1 MQDFNFVSPRTLEE
15 ALHALA
21 ESGGRVIAGGTD
33 VIPQMLNGRFQTD
46 CLVNLGSL
54 NSLSF
59 IEQRNGEVH
68 LGALTTYAQM
78 VDSPLLQ
85 TAAPLLVQAAATVGS
100 IQTRQRGTL
109 GGNIGNASPAGDT
122 LSPLLALK
130 ARVTLV
136 SWRGERSLPLAEL
149 LLGPGKTAIA
159 ADEVIHSIQFERPH
173 SNARSV
179 FLKLGNRQGMAV
191 SVVSAALILRPGTDG
206 CIEDVRIAL
215 GAVAPTAM
223 RCPEAE
229 RLIIGQKPTDAQIEA
244 AAEAA
249 ASACAPITDVR
260 GTAAYRRHAVRVLVK
275 RGLCLLAHGMQSEEL
290 S

>member
-15 ALHALA
+15 VLHALA

-46 CLVNLGSL
+46 CLVNLGGL

-78 VDSPLLQ
+78 IDSPLLQ
-85 TAAPLLVQAAATVGS
+85 AVAPLLVQAAATVGS

-122 LSPLLALK
+122 LPPLLALN
-130 ARVTLV
+130 AQVTLV
-136 SWRGERSLPLAEL
+136 SRRGERSLSLAEL
-149 LLGPGKTAIA
+149 LLGPGKSAIA
-159 ADEVIHSIQFERPH
+159 ADEVIHSIRFERLH

-191 SVVSAALILRPGTDG
+191 SVVSAALVLQPGTDG
-206 CIEDVRIAL
+206 RIEDVRIAL

-260 GTAAYRRHAVRVLVK
+260 GTAAYRRHAVRVLLK
-275 RGLCLLAHGMQSEEL
+275 RGVCVLAHGMQSEEPV
-290 S
+290 

>member
-46 CLVNLGSL
+46 CLVNLGGL

-122 LSPLLALK
+122 LPPLLALK
-130 ARVTLV
+130 ARVP
-136 SWRGERSLPLAEL
+136 W
-149 LLGPGKTAIA
+149 
-159 ADEVIHSIQFERPH
+159 
-173 SNARSV
+173 
-179 FLKLGNRQGMAV
+179 
-191 SVVSAALILRPGTDG
+191 SA
-206 CIEDVRIAL
+206 
-215 GAVAPTAM
+215 GAVNVACPWQNCCSAREKPLSPPM
-223 RCPEAE
+223 R
-229 RLIIGQKPTDAQIEA
+229 
-244 AAEAA
+244 
-249 ASACAPITDVR
+249 
-260 GTAAYRRHAVRVLVK
+260 
-275 RGLCLLAHGMQSEEL
+275 
-290 S
+290 